1 MSVKTLR
8 LNKTEEK
15 ELRALLVYTG
25 QDFSEC
31 VKELIRER
39 LEDLADLKFID
50 QIKELNPKDYVSSN
64 DIDNAVSRRTVAHAR
79 RSAA

>member
-8 LNKTEEK
+8 LNRVEEK
-15 ELRALLVYTG
+15 ELHALLTYTK
-25 QDFSEC
+25 QDFSHC

-50 QIKELNPKDYVSSN
+50 QIKELRPKDYVSSN
-64 DIDNAVSRRTVAHAR
+64 DVDAVVNRRNISQKRH
-79 RSAA
+79 

>member
-25 QDFSEC
+25 QEFSHF

-50 QIKELNPKDYVSSN
+50 QIKEPGSKGYVSAGE
-64 DIDNAVSRRTVAHAR
+64 IDDVLNR
-79 RSAA
+79 RSIMHKRH